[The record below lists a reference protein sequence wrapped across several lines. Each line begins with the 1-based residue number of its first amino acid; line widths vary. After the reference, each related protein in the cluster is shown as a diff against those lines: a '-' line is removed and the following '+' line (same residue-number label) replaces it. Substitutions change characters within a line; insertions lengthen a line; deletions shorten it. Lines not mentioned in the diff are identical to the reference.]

1 MKQSHSPIDENQGL
15 SGRSSSPDTAPATE
29 HAALSSQARKI
40 VTRSHP
46 FVVTRKRLVF
56 MNMLVVSSILAI
68 MALAVYG
75 WELHA
80 SDQQVNEQLIA
91 GVTPELQSDLIAVV
105 GHNSQLEAHDSEDEV
120 AQYEPSSP
128 DIFTIGLDQHGH
140 IVFDPGNVR
149 AQGLP
154 DLAAAWPV
162 LHGQQASTLVTT
174 GDDARAYRLYTV
186 PVKSQGQIIGVL
198 QVGQSLAAR
207 ERQLQDLRIILAGVG
222 AGVLLL
228 TLLASLYLAG
238 RALRPMQLAYER
250 QRQFAAAASHELRT
264 PLAIVRSQ
272 AELVERALH
281 RITTGISSP
290 GQETGQR
297 LQQTQGDVGDIL
309 TEVDYMARL
318 VRDLVVLA
326 RDEDDHR
333 SIASDL
339 IDLSGLLTDTV
350 GKMTPQ
356 AEVQGISLQLEG
368 DSVLAAADGAARVYV
383 RGDGDR
389 LRQLILALLENAL
402 RYTPRGGEIR
412 ASLNVETGRRFL
424 IGHRQMA
431 ELAVADTGRGIALN
445 DLPHIFEPF
454 YRAPDAMKAH
464 SGAGLGLALAR
475 WIVNAHSGEIEVTSE
490 VDVGTCFTVSLPL
503 ASSVAGPGSATDH
516 SQPTTA

>member
-1 MKQSHSPIDENQGL
+1 VRLTSI
-15 SGRSSSPDTAPATE
+15 RSSSPGTAPATE
-29 HAALSSQARKI
+29 HAQLSSQARKI

-46 FVVTRKRLVF
+46 FSVTRKRLVF

-75 WELHA
+75 WEVHA
-80 SDQQVNEQLIA
+80 SDLQVNEQLIL

-128 DIFTIGLDQHGH
+128 DIFTIGLDQRGYV
-140 IVFDPGNVR
+140 VFDPGNVR

-154 DLAAAWPV
+154 DLTAAWPV
-162 LHGQQASTLVTT
+162 LHGQQPSTLVTT

-186 PVKSQGQIIGVL
+186 PVKSHGQILGVL
-198 QVGQSLAAR
+198 QVGQSLAIR

-281 RITTGISSP
+281 RVTTGTSSP
-290 GQETGQR
+290 GQETDQR
-297 LQQTQGDVGDIL
+297 LQLTQGDVGDIL

-333 SIASDL
+333 SIASET

-350 GKMTPQ
+350 EKMLPQ
-356 AEVQGISLQLEG
+356 AEAQGISLQLEG
-368 DSVLAAADGAARVYV
+368 DGVLDSADDVARVYV
-383 RGDGDR
+383 RGDSDR

-402 RYTPRGGEIR
+402 RYTPRGGEVQI
-412 ASLNVETGRRFL
+412 SLHVETGRRFL
-424 IGHRQMA
+424 IGHRQVA
-431 ELAVADTGRGIALN
+431 ELAVADTGKGIAP
-445 DLPHIFEPF
+445 DALPHIFEPF

-475 WIVNAHSGEIEVTSE
+475 WIVNAHGGEIEVASE
-490 VDVGTCFTVSLPL
+490 VDIGTCFTVSLPL
-503 ASSVAGPGSATDH
+503 ASSIAGPGSVTDH
-516 SQPTTA
+516 SQPDTTV